1 MKNEVRPIDANALA
15 KRIREYM
22 DSFPCAGTRLAT
34 CRVVLSMLGD
44 EGQTP
49 TLKDHFPE
57 VRKMMPIALD
67 QLKAMN
73 EKVVF
78 VQIVKKDFS
87 SVCDLKSQHGIVK
100 PSEGRIKLFN
110 GRSVFFSSYGAWL
123 AYAYPPAHIDRE
135 AWVSV
140 EERLPED
147 EKDGETVLVI
157 VFGKPHENITLHGA
171 IMTAGYFRDE
181 GWVLNEYPEW
191 EGPEVTHWMPLPSP
205 PAELEKR
212 LRGGE
217 GVSMSFDLCS
227 FCRHNPPSACDGKPC
242 TMCPAS
248 GRLITTNA
256 DWIRAMSDQELSA
269 FLSGAA
275 RRRNKSGA

>member
-1 MKNEVRPIDANALA
+1 MTIEEAVLVLKRYQGYEPMEDGNILKHSFDLTDETVDTLLSAMRTELSGETLTMEQLREMDGKPVWVERNEEPYDGKWFIVDHADVENPDKTLYT
-15 KRIREYM
+15 K
-22 DSFPCAGTRLAT
+22 
-34 CRVVLSMLGD
+34 
-44 EGQTP
+44 EGVTYS
-49 TLKDHFPE
+49 D
-57 VRKMMPIALD
+57 
-67 QLKAMN
+67 
-73 EKVVF
+73 
-78 VQIVKKDFS
+78 
-87 SVCDLKSQHGIVK
+87 
-100 PSEGRIKLFN
+100 
-110 GRSVFFSSYGAWL
+110 YGKYFT

-212 LRGGE
+212 LRG
-217 GVSMSFDLCS
+217 V
-227 FCRHNPPSACDGKPC
+227 
-242 TMCPAS
+242 
-248 GRLITTNA
+248 
-256 DWIRAMSDQELSA
+256 RA
-269 FLSGAA
+269 
-275 RRRNKSGA
+275 